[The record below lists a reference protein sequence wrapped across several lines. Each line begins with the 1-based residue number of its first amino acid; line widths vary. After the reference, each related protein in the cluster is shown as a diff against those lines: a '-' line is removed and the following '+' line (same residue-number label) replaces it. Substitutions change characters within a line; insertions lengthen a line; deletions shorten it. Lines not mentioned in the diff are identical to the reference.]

1 MQRCMIGS
9 FDERNIGCDMRYSAG
24 LTRRIDYLQQHANEM
39 FLFDDFLSRLRRD
52 SLQILNASAG
62 QTNMECCQ
70 LMQHSDICFVHD
82 MLYGYQQKYTDIQ
95 TVYKTRFED
104 KYFLQDLHQWRNRL
118 IEQYAMLDI
127 SDWWS
132 QLICNTD
139 SWRVMVRR
147 LYETQSLIDCNAS
160 KLVMLIG
167 NLGFMTSVLTGH
179 GGEFGLDIDYSDFH
193 SMNKVLQGVA
203 PVMTSRESV
212 VDNKEDLSTTG
223 FEADER
229 VIPKCF
235 KFTNDYAKESVSRIV
250 NSFYQGSY
258 ANLALIEVTLFHH
271 QQLKKRN
278 SHKAFVMS
286 LVAWGMIE
294 VTTEVE
300 FIKIVRAVNDKYKRL
315 PEEGYH
321 EWNDNYK
328 NERLSC
334 ERIGK
339 RLGPTMPYQQ

>member
-1 MQRCMIGS
+1 MIGD
-9 FDERNIGCDMRYSAG
+9 FDLRNIGCNMRYSAG

-39 FLFDDFLSRLRRD
+39 FLFDDFLLRLRRD

-62 QTNMECCQ
+62 QTNMECCK

-82 MLYGYQQKYTDIQ
+82 MLYGYQQKLSDIQ
-95 TVYKTRFED
+95 TVYKTRIED
-104 KYFLQDLHQWRNRL
+104 KDFLEELHQWRNRL

-132 QLICNTD
+132 QLICNID
-139 SWRVMVRR
+139 AWRMMVRR
-147 LYETQSLIDCNAS
+147 LYETKSLIDCDAS

-179 GGEFGLDIDYSDFH
+179 ASEFGLDVDYSDFCSINNGSDENKPSAI
-193 SMNKVLQGVA
+193 SM
-203 PVMTSRESV
+203 ESI
-212 VDNKEDLSTTG
+212 DNQEGRQLVTG
-223 FEADER
+223 FDADER

-235 KFTNDYAKESVSRIV
+235 KFTNDYAKESVSSIV
-250 NSFYQGSY
+250 KSFYQGSN

-278 SHKAFVMS
+278 SHKAFIMS
-286 LVAWGMIE
+286 LVAWGMID
-294 VTTEVE
+294 VTTEEE
-300 FIKIVRAVNDKYKRL
+300 FIKIVRAVIDKYKRL
-315 PEEGYH
+315 PEEGYL

-328 NERLSC
+328 NERLAC

-339 RLGPTMPYQQ
+339 RLGPTMPYQR